1 MTNNTNK
8 HPVINWFEIP
18 VSDLARSTRLYEAM
32 LDIKLLQIPDAQHA
46 IFKGDALEGT
56 GGALVVDPKRKRG
69 PGGTTIYLN
78 ARDGVDR
85 ALARAVEAGAKVV
98 MPPTSI
104 APNGTIALVEDLDG
118 NVIGLHTEPSA

>member
-8 HPVINWFEIP
+8 YPVINWFEIP
-18 VSDLARSTRLYEAM
+18 VSDLAKSTRLYEAM
-32 LDIKLLQIPDAQHA
+32 LDIKLLQIPGVQHA
-46 IFKGDALEGT
+46 IFKGDNLEGT
-56 GGALVVDPKRKRG
+56 GGALVVDPKRK
-69 PGGTTIYLN
+69 PGTTGTTIYLN

-104 APNGTIALVEDLDG
+104 APNGTIALIEDLDG
-118 NVIGLHTEPSA
+118 NLIGLHTEPSA

>member
-1 MTNNTNK
+1 MSNNTSK

-18 VSDLARSTRLYEAM
+18 VTDLARSTRLYEAM
-32 LDIKLLQIPDAQHA
+32 LDIKLMQLPQRA

-56 GGALVVDPKRKRG
+56 GGALVVDPRREASKT
-69 PGGTTIYLN
+69 GTTIYLN

-98 MPPTSI
+98 TPATSI
-104 APNGTIALVEDLDG
+104 PPNGTFALVEDFDG